1 MSFSKKF
8 GTVLS
13 LSLMGFQALAI
24 PALCAD
30 TSVANA
36 PTQEETLLAN
46 LIVLKG
52 EGLSQD
58 QLQAQAGAELSQ
70 YLATA
75 QQDGKQLQRMSD
87 ALVTLKV
94 YTQAQTD
101 RMITDAQTTSASLA
115 KSGQMTNEAAVK
127 ATFQQFIS
135 LHPAGAQFS
144 GCDVENPLG
153 IVLLAGGVTGII
165 YAFVR
170 FNQLHSSGLNS
181 NDASDVALEWGG
193 AGFAAAIAGAILLGE
208 AGDDYSC

>member
-24 PALCAD
+24 PALSAD

-87 ALVTLKV
+87 ALVTLKD
-94 YTQAQTD
+94 Q
-101 RMITDAQTTSASLA
+101 MITDAQTTSASLA